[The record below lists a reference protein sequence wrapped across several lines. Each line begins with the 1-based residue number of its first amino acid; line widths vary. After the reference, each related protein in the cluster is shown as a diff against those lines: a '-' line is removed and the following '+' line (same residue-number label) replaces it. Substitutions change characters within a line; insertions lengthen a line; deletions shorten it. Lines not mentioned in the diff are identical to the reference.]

1 MDKNGMF
8 PIGTILINKHGSA
21 SRRGWTCKV
30 VRYKASMASVKL
42 NRRLPNGQLVP
53 DYEIEYLTG
62 PLAGKI
68 RTTIKKNIDSNW
80 EELI

>member
-1 MDKNGMF
+1 MPIDENGMY
-8 PIGTILINKHGSA
+8 PIGTVLTNK
-21 SRRGWTCKV
+21 RGWTCRV
-30 VRYKASMASVKL
+30 VRYKASIASVKL

-68 RTTIKKNIDSNW
+68 RTTIKKNIDSDW
-80 EELI
+80 EEVI

>member
-1 MDKNGMF
+1 MPIDKNGMY
-8 PIGTILINKHGSA
+8 PIGTVLTNK
-21 SRRGWTCKV
+21 RGWTCRV
-30 VRYKASMASVKL
+30 VLYKASMASVKL

-68 RTTIKKNIDSNW
+68 RTTIKKNIDSDW
-80 EELI
+80 EEVI

>member
-1 MDKNGMF
+1 MPIDKNGMY
-8 PIGTILINKHGSA
+8 PIGTVLTNN
-21 SRRGWTCKV
+21 RGWTCRV

-68 RTTIKKNIDSNW
+68 RTTIKKNIDSDW
-80 EELI
+80 EEVI